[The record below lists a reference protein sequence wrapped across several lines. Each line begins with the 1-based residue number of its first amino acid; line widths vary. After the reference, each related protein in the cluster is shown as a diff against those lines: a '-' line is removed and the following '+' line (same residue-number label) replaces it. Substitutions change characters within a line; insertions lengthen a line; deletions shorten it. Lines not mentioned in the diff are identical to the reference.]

1 MAETR
6 EEWIKRRAYSL
17 WEEEG
22 HPTGRDTLHWEQAK
36 TEREALEKSAA
47 SFDGKEIKAK
57 PKKAATVKKTN
68 GVAASAAPKKTA
80 SRKSASR

>member
-22 HPTGRDTLHWEQAK
+22 HPTGRDTIHWEQAK
-36 TEREALEKSAA
+36 AEREALEKSAA
-47 SFDGKEIKAK
+47 SFDGNEIK
-57 PKKAATVKKTN
+57 T
-68 GVAASAAPKKTA
+68 
-80 SRKSASR
+80 

>member
-22 HPTGRDTLHWEQAK
+22 HPTGRDTIHWEQAK
-36 TEREALEKSAA
+36 AEREALEKSAA
-47 SFDGKEIKAK
+47 SFDGNEIKTK
-57 PKKAATVKKTN
+57 PKRTTTAGKTTGVVAT
-68 GVAASAAPKKTA
+68 AAPKKTV
-80 SRKSASR
+80 SRKSAS